1 MLEPMIKEA
10 IIKDLQTKYI
20 QTPKYNYKKRTY

>member
-20 QTPKYNYKKRTY
+20 ETHKYNYKKR